1 MYVYTSTLQ
10 SSAAVPRRP
19 SFTPSVDLL
28 SLGLGCEWAEP
39 IVWQDERWEE
49 EADDYAE
56 DGEGSKALSRPRLRE
71 AGGAAIRVAIS
82 ARSLR

>member
-1 MYVYTSTLQ
+1 M
-10 SSAAVPRRP
+10 PRRP

-39 IVWQDERWEE
+39 VVWQEAYDEVEE
-49 EADDYAE
+49 EGDYGGG
-56 DGEGSKALSRPRLRE
+56 DGKPLRRHRE